1 MANETLGSQQ
11 NTPQINTGRLK
22 HLEMLQ
28 QVISRM
34 ASNSFLVKGWSVTLL
49 SAILVL
55 TTKDKVYVL
64 GWVAVIPVAVF
75 WLLDGF
81 FLRQERLFRKLYDR
95 YRSQPQDTPTDFN
108 MDTSI
113 VSNEVDPWGKVTF
126 SKTLRMFHGGL
137 AIVLG
142 IVLLLAYQRII

>member
-1 MANETLGSQQ
+1 MVNETSSSQS
-11 NTPQINTGRLK
+11 NASQINTGRLK

-28 QVISRM
+28 QIITRM

-55 TTKDKVYVL
+55 TAKDKVYAM
-64 GWVAVIPVAVF
+64 GWVAVIPVAAF

-95 YRSQPQDTPTDFN
+95 YRSQSQDTPTDFS
-108 MDTSI
+108 MDTSVVAKNVGSWGRVM
-113 VSNEVDPWGKVTF
+113 VSR
-126 SKTLRMFHGGL
+126 TLLIFHGGL
-137 AIVLG
+137 VILLG
-142 IVLLLAYQRII
+142 IVLALSQKGFI

>member
-1 MANETLGSQQ
+1 MDNYTSSSQP
-11 NTPQINTGRLK
+11 NAPQINTGRLK

-28 QVISRM
+28 QIITRM

-55 TTKDKVYVL
+55 TARDKVYAIAWIALVPI
-64 GWVAVIPVAVF
+64 AAF

-95 YRSQPQDTPTDFN
+95 YRGQPQDTPTDFS
-108 MDTSI
+108 MDTVI
-113 VSNEVDPWGKVTF
+113 VAHEVGGWGKVTA
-126 SKTLRMFHGGL
+126 SKTLLIFHGGL
-137 AIVLG
+137 AVVLG
-142 IVLLLAYQRII
+142 IVLLFSQCKLI

>member
-1 MANETLGSQQ
+1 MSNETSSSQS
-11 NTPQINTGRLK
+11 NAPQINTGRLK

-28 QVISRM
+28 QIITRM

-55 TTKDKVYVL
+55 TAQGKVYAM
-64 GWVAVIPVAVF
+64 GWVAVIPVAAF

-95 YRSQPQDTPTDFN
+95 YRSQPQDMPTDFS
-108 MDTSI
+108 MDTSV
-113 VSNEVDPWGKVTF
+113 VSNEVGAWGQVMV
-126 SKTLRMFHGGL
+126 SPALLIFHGGL
-137 AIVLG
+137 AILLA
-142 IVLLLAYQRII
+142 ITLLLSRCKLI